1 MNSLEHISRKG
12 KSYIKQLL
20 QVAMADGHLD
30 AHELNNLMRVA
41 KRLDITDE
49 EVLEIKNNMDK
60 VAFNPPKGTKET
72 FRLIFDLVWMM
83 MVDGN
88 IVGNEV
94 RLCENL
100 AMQMGF
106 APETV
111 GDLAGFIRQNMAKG
125 IPAEETY
132 QRLEQMFS

>member
-1 MNSLEHISRKG
+1 
-12 KSYIKQLL
+12 
-20 QVAMADGHLD
+20 MADGHLD

-49 EVLEIKNNMDK
+49 EVLEIKNHMDK

-83 MVDGN
+83 MIDGN
-88 IVGNEV
+88 IIENEV
-94 RLCENL
+94 LVCENL

>member
-1 MNSLEHISRKG
+1 MDSLEHISRKG

-30 AHELNNLMRVA
+30 TFESSNLMRVA
-41 KRLDITDE
+41 QRLGITDE
-49 EVLEIKNNMDK
+49 EVLGIKNNIDK
-60 VAFNPPKGTKET
+60 VTFNPPKGTKET

-83 MVDGN
+83 MVDGRV
-88 IVGNEV
+88 IDNEV
-94 RLCENL
+94 RVCENL

-111 GDLAGFIRQNMAKG
+111 SDLAGFIRQNMAKG

-132 QRLEQMFS
+132 QQLEQMLS

>member
-1 MNSLEHISRKG
+1 MDLLEHISRKG

-30 AHELNNLMRVA
+30 AHELNNLMQVA
-41 KRLDITDE
+41 KRLDITEE

-60 VAFNPPKGTKET
+60 VTFNPPKGTKET

-83 MVDGN
+83 MIDGH
-88 IVGNEV
+88 IIENEV
-94 RLCENL
+94 RICENL

-106 APETV
+106 APETI
-111 GDLAGFIRQNMAKG
+111 GDLAGFIRQNIAKG
-125 IPAEETY
+125 IPAEESY
-132 QRLEQMFS
+132 QKLEQMFS